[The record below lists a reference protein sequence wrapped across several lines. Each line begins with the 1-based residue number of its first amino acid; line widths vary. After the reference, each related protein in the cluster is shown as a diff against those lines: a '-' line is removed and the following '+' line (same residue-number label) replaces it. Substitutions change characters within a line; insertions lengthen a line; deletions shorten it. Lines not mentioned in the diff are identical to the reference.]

1 MQKHTNVAIVGCG
14 NIAAQYVESI
24 RQHPQLT
31 LSGIFSRDP
40 AKTRAFGEAH
50 GINIFQ
56 SLEELLS
63 DPAVNI
69 VVNLTI
75 HHAHPE
81 IIRRCLEAGKHVF
94 SEKPLAMTFKESCAL
109 VDLAD
114 ARGLRLSCAPITF
127 LGEAQQT
134 AMKIVRDGKLGPV
147 RFVYAEVNWGRIE
160 SWHPNPS
167 PFYAVGPV
175 YDVAVYPLTLLTAL
189 FGPARQVSAYGR
201 ISRKN
206 AITKDGQPFQIETED
221 FSVALI
227 EFTSGPVLRLTS
239 SFYVTDKS
247 RQPAGLEFHGDN
259 GSLHLSRWHPFDGEV
274 AVAIYGGEYAPV
286 PLLRPACEGVE
297 WARGIADLADA
308 ITTDRPQ
315 RATGAHV
322 AHVVEIM
329 EAIHASMKSTSPVEL
344 YSSFELPAPMPWA
357 H

>member
-81 IIRRCLEAGKHVF
+81 IIRQCLEAGKHVF

-134 AMKIVRDGKLGPV
+134 AMKIVRDGELGPV

-160 SWHPNPS
+160 SWHPNPA
-167 PFYAVGPV
+167 PFYAVGPI

-189 FGPARQVSAYGR
+189 FGPVRQVNAYGR
-201 ISRKN
+201 ISRESGTN
-206 AITKDGQPFQIETED
+206 QAGHPFRIATED

-227 EFTSGPVLRLTS
+227 EFGSGPVLRLTS

-247 RQPAGLEFHGDN
+247 RQPAGIEFHGDQA
-259 GSLHLSRWHPFDGEV
+259 SLYLSRWHPFNGTVEV
-274 AVAIYGGEYAPV
+274 APYGGEYAPV
-286 PLLRPACEGVE
+286 PLLRPAGEGVE
-297 WARGIADLADA
+297 YGRGIADLAEA
-308 ITTDRPQ
+308 ITTGRPQ
-315 RATGAHV
+315 RATGAHA
-322 AHVVEIM
+322 AHVVEII
-329 EAIHASMKSTSPVEL
+329 EAIHTSMKSTAPVEVR
-344 YSSFELPAPMPWA
+344 SSFARPAPMPWA